1 METLASD
8 TVAPAN
14 AENTAPVDAAEPDG
28 EAPKTEGDGSAPSGT
43 EAASPEKP
51 TRDKVQERIDT
62 LTREKYDALRERD
75 LSGYELQR
83 LNARIAELE
92 KAKPP
97 EVAPQESFPTLEQ
110 FGYDEAKFNAAVAE
124 HYSKLATKQAREAA
138 KAALETARE
147 AEREERA
154 MKAWSSKEAEFIK
167 SKPDYVEKV
176 QNARTLPIS
185 TEVQEAL
192 RESEFGPQVAYHL
205 VENPEVARAILQ
217 LSPSAQLREIG
228 RIEARLEAA
237 KAKPAPA
244 VSQAPPPPSKVD
256 AAEAPEHIRLDGPDS
271 DKLSDAEWTRRR
283 NAQERARLRKQR
295 GA

>member
-1 METLASD
+1 MQAFVPD
-8 TVAPAN
+8 T
-14 AENTAPVDAAEPDG
+14 G
-28 EAPKTEGDGSAPSGT
+28 
-43 EAASPEKP
+43 
-51 TRDKVQERIDT
+51 
-62 LTREKYDALRERD
+62 
-75 LSGYELQR
+75 
-83 LNARIAELE
+83 
-92 KAKPP
+92 
-97 EVAPQESFPTLEQ
+97 
-110 FGYDEAKFNAAVAE
+110 
-124 HYSKLATKQAREAA
+124 QARCNFLDHVADLRTDQRCRP
-138 KAALETARE
+138 K
-147 AEREERA
+147 REERA

-244 VSQAPPPPSKVD
+244 VSQAPPPPYGFS
-256 AAEAPEHIRLDGPDS
+256 
-271 DKLSDAEWTRRR
+271 RR
-283 NAQERARLRKQR
+283 
-295 GA
+295 